1 MNTEAF
7 FKITYGLYIISSA
20 YKDKLS
26 GYVANTAFQ
35 VTADPARFA
44 ISCSKNNFTVDI
56 IRKRKAFSISILKQ
70 DCSREIISRFGYH
83 TSADT
88 DKFKDT
94 NYNTGLTGVPI
105 VTEECIAWFECE
117 VEREVELDTHVIFIG
132 RLVENELLDKD
143 GEPLTYAWY
152 HAVKKGVAPKNAPTY
167 IKKEEERQD
176 DKKQKQMDTFTCD
189 ICGYEY
195 DPEAGDPENGIP
207 PGTAFEDLP
216 DDWECPICGAGKE
229 DFTKE

>member
-1 MNTEAF
+1 MNIEAF

-20 YKDKLS
+20 YEDKLS

-44 ISCSKNNFTVDI
+44 VSCSKNNFTVGI
-56 IRKRKAFSISILKQ
+56 IRQGKAFSISILKQ
-70 DCSREIISRFGYH
+70 NCSREIIGRFGYH
-83 TSADT
+83 SSADT

-94 NYNTGLTGVPI
+94 NYITGQTGAPI
-105 VTEECIAWFECE
+105 VVDDCIAWFECE
-117 VEREVELDTHVIFIG
+117 VEREIELDTHVIFIG
-132 RLVENELLDKD
+132 RLVNNDLLDKEA
-143 GEPLTYAWY
+143 EPLTYAYY

-167 IKKEEERQD
+167 IKKEEEGEE
-176 DKKQKQMDTFTCD
+176 KNAGKMDTYTCNL
-189 ICGYEY
+189 CGYEY

-207 PGTAFEDLP
+207 PGTPSEDLP

-229 DFTKE
+229 DFTIE